1 MSLYNKIYEESMKCS
16 EENLLTASFKEIEFI
31 KRYEKFTCT
40 YIFFKDFNQK
50 FIEQPN
56 RIAVLRTLIFENI
69 VEQFLCHQL
78 FLKSIH
84 CPTKQIIDNY
94 QIVKCLFYQ
103 LLVSVKIIKTISS
116 VTQQRQVLHFLQYT
130 QNSGHLWTRS

>member
-40 YIFFKDFNQK
+40 YILFKDFNQE

-56 RIAVLRTLIFENI
+56 RIAVLRTPIFANI
-69 VEQFLCHQL
+69 LKQFCVTS
-78 FLKSIH
+78 FSLKAF
-84 CPTKQIIDNY
+84 
-94 QIVKCLFYQ
+94 IV
-103 LLVSVKIIKTISS
+103 
-116 VTQQRQVLHFLQYT
+116 QR
-130 QNSGHLWTRS
+130 NK